1 MDSINFYKIKVEK
14 AKALSRHRQLQK
26 IANLC
31 RVIEVCIVLVLISRF
46 SMQLPL
52 AVKNSSGYFHEVKVV
67 LVSPRFVFV
76 IGNVIIFTLF
86 AKSGQFS
93 ARDSAAKTT
102 GFDLYEEFIKN
113 SEKKQRIHPDM
124 TPYVGKL
131 SVSDESTFKDYRR
144 IQSFSQNSNSGLC
157 EKSIRVLRRSETQ
170 KCSKTTGPSDE
181 VMAKSSCPEDEI
193 SNEEFQL
200 KVEAFITQ
208 QQKFRKEEECHRITQ
223 EREAFHFNSDV
234 TVHVY

>member
-1 MDSINFYKIKVEK
+1 MDSINFYNIKVEK
-14 AKALSRHRQLQK
+14 AKALPRHRQLQK

-31 RVIEVCIVLVLISRF
+31 RVIEVCVVLVLISRF

-52 AVKNSSGYFHEVKVV
+52 AVKNSTGYFHEVKVV

-93 ARDSAAKTT
+93 ARAANTS
-102 GFDLYEEFIKN
+102 GLDLYEEFFKN

-124 TPYVGKL
+124 TSYPRKI

-157 EKSIRVLRRSETQ
+157 EKSLRVLRRLETQ
-170 KCSKTTGPSDE
+170 KCSKNTGPSDE
-181 VMAKSSCPEDEI
+181 VLAKSSCPEDEM
-193 SNEEFQL
+193 SNEEFQR
-200 KVEAFITQ
+200 KVEAFITRQ
-208 QQKFRKEEECHRITQ
+208 QRIRREEEY
-223 EREAFHFNSDV
+223 SV
-234 TVHVY
+234 L